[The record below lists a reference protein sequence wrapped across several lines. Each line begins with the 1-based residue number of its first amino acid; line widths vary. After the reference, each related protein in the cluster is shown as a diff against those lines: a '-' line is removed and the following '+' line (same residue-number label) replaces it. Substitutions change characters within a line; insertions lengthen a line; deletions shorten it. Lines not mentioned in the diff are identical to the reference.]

1 MIRMGEDRL
10 TSALESIGGLPRKR
24 AESMNYVLAVS
35 DGVIVAVYRPVR
47 WMESK
52 VMPGRL
58 EFEGEKVREGDLV
71 GMDVSSMFAG
81 RSNPVKYIE

>member
-1 MIRMGEDRL
+1 
-10 TSALESIGGLPRKR
+10 
-24 AESMNYVLAVS
+24 MNYVLAVS

-58 EFEGEKVREGDLV
+58 EFEGEKFEKEISWGW
-71 GMDVSSMFAG
+71 MSQACSQDVPIL
-81 RSNPVKYIE
+81 SNT